1 LSKNK
6 HLLFHLLTNIHRLR
20 RNPAQGNLKKLV
32 VMPHVLT
39 GQVKNIKNA
48 AAIEREYVMIVQ
60 NIEEIEFC
68 FGMLESWESAS
79 DLPVITLDGKDIPE
93 DIIEAIAEND
103 ILELGVYTV
112 RKVSARL
119 SNMKI

>member
-1 LSKNK
+1 
-6 HLLFHLLTNIHRLR
+6 
-20 RNPAQGNLKKLV
+20 
-32 VMPHVLT
+32 MPHVLT